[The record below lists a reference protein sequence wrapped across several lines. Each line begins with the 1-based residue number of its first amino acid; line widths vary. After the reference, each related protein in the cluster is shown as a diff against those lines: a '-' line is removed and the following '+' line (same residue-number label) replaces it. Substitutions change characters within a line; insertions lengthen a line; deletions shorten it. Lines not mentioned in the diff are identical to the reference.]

1 MKKTMDPIELEI
13 FKNLFI
19 SIAEEM
25 GAVLGR
31 TALSP
36 NIKERK
42 DYSCAVFNR
51 RGETLAQGSHIPVH
65 LGAMPLSVQAAIQS
79 LDFENGDLVL
89 LNDPYRGGTHLPDIT
104 AIAPVFTGRTLS
116 FFTANRAHHSDV
128 GGMSPGSMP
137 LATEIFQEGLI
148 LPPVKLIRGG
158 RMNDDVFRLLLANV
172 RTPEERQGDLLAQ
185 IAACEKGRLRIL
197 ESIEKF
203 GRSRIERYASLIQEY
218 TADFLRK
225 TLREIPDGDYDGV
238 DFLDNDGITDD
249 PVRIAVRIRKR
260 GDRAEIDF
268 RGSSPQ
274 VRGGVNANAAVTTS
288 AVLYVFRSLIDED
301 IPVNTGLLRPLTII
315 APPGLVVSARFP
327 AATAAG
333 NVETSQRIVDV
344 LLAALARA
352 LPGRIPAASQGTM
365 NNLAVGGFDPVRNR
379 PFTYYETI
387 GGGMGACRERA
398 GLSGVHTHMT
408 NSLNTPLEALENYL
422 PMRIRGYS
430 LRRDSGGAGRNRGG
444 DGIIREYEF
453 GVPARITIMS
463 ERRVFAPY
471 GLEGGSPGR
480 RGRNLLISKGRTTVL
495 PSKVDLT
502 VQPGDI
508 IRIETPGGGGYGRR
522 PSVTKRR
529 PHETRSR
536 GRRPDAGG
544 DDRSGPGEDIRERSR
559 NIRPPD
565 K

>member
-1 MKKTMDPIELEI
+1 VKKAMDPIELEI

-51 RGETLAQGSHIPVH
+51 KGETLAQGSHIPVH
-65 LGAMPLSVQAAIQS
+65 LGAMPLSVQAALQS
-79 LDFENGDLVL
+79 LVFEDGDLVL
-89 LNDPYRGGTHLPDIT
+89 VNDPYRGGTHLPDIT
-104 AIAPVFTGRTLS
+104 AISPVFVQGKLA
-116 FFTANRAHHSDV
+116 FFAANRAHHSDV

-148 LPPVKLIRGG
+148 IPPLKLIRGG
-158 RMNDDVFRLLLANV
+158 KMNDDVLNLILANV
-172 RTPEERQGDLLAQ
+172 RTPEERRGDLLAQ
-185 IAACEKGRLRIL
+185 IAACEKGRGRIL
-197 ESIEKF
+197 EAVDKF
-203 GRSRIERYASLIQEY
+203 GLDRVERYSSLIQDY
-218 TADFLRK
+218 TAAFLRK
-225 TLREIPDGDYDGV
+225 TLRTIPDGDYDYADV
-238 DFLDNDGITDD
+238 LDNDGITSD

-268 RGSSPQ
+268 SGSSPQ
-274 VRGGVNANAAVTTS
+274 VKGGVNANTAVTTS
-288 AVLYVFRSLIDED
+288 AVLYVFRSLIEED

-315 APPGLVVSARFP
+315 APPGLVVSAQFP

-344 LLAALARA
+344 LLGALAGA

-365 NNLAVGGFDPVRNR
+365 NNIAVGGYDPVRKRN
-379 PFTYYETI
+379 FTYYETI
-387 GGGMGACRERA
+387 GGGMGASRERP

-422 PMRIRGYS
+422 PMRIRAYA
-430 LRRDSGGAGRNRGG
+430 LRRCSGGSGRNRGG
-444 DGIIREYEF
+444 DGIVREYEF
-453 GVPARITIMS
+453 AVPARVTIMS

-471 GLEGGSPGR
+471 GLDGGSPGQC
-480 RGRNLLISKGRTTVL
+480 GRNWLISKGRKTIL
-495 PSKVDLT
+495 PSKADLK
-502 VQPGDI
+502 VQAGDV
-508 IRIETPGGGGYGRR
+508 IRIETPGGGGYGR
-522 PSVTKRR
+522 P
-529 PHETRSR
+529 
-536 GRRPDAGG
+536 
-544 DDRSGPGEDIRERSR
+544 
-559 NIRPPD
+559 
-565 K
+565 